1 MERYSDIQLTLFYEQ
16 NGLFA
21 KIIDAP
27 AEAAANADFYL
38 SQEGPEVAAALELL
52 EDWLHWSE
60 IAEKAVK
67 WARLFGGALV
77 VMLIDDGGG
86 LEDPLNWNTVK
97 SVDALHVYERPL
109 VSPVDPGSDPEELPE
124 LYHIQSRHG
133 NFTVHASRC
142 LRFKNGSKLPENTS
156 LPDFW
161 PFGVPE
167 AYRLMDAIREAETAH
182 NSAAAMLDKAVQPV
196 LKVHDLADTLAYA
209 DGEEQIRRR
218 LEIIDLCRGLLDAVV
233 IDYEDDFY
241 YALSEIPPGV
251 DKAIESTEVWL
262 STLSG
267 IPERILWG
275 KQNKYV
281 NPWKSQKGFDQ
292 EAFEI
297 WGDYIERTQ
306 HNLLKANLHR
316 LLSLIFQAMVN
327 RGELPEVPLFEVMF
341 STGLENNVERARR
354 THTKLRWGAEPQAD
368 MEMDRAKKQLA
379 QAKTAAIYAS
389 MGAVSRKEIRRGLKR
404 RRSG

>member
-1 MERYSDIQLTLFYEQ
+1 MERYSDIQLALFYEQ

-21 KIIDAP
+21 KVIDAP
-27 AEAAANADFYL
+27 AEAAVSADFSL
-38 SQEGPEVAAALELL
+38 SLKGPEVEVALELL

-60 IAEKAVK
+60 IAESAVK
-67 WARLFGGALV
+67 WSRLFGGALV

-86 LEDPLNWNTVK
+86 LEDPLNWATIK
-97 SVDALHVYERPL
+97 SVDALRVYERPL
-109 VSPVDPGSDPEELPE
+109 VSAADPGRDPEEIPE

-133 NFTVHASRC
+133 DFLVHASRC
-142 LRFKNGSKLPENTS
+142 LLFKNCGKLPENTS
-156 LPDFW
+156 LPEFW

-167 AYRLMDAIREAETAH
+167 AYRLMDAIRSAETAH
-182 NSAAAMLDKAVQPV
+182 HSAAAMLDKAVQPV

-218 LEIIDLCRGLLDAVV
+218 LEIVDFCRGLLDAVV

-241 YALSEIPPGV
+241 FALSEIPPGTNE
-251 DKAIESTEVWL
+251 AIEDTEGWL

-297 WGDYIERTQ
+297 WSDYIERIQ
-306 HNLLKANLHR
+306 HDLIKANLHR
-316 LLSLIFQAMVN
+316 LLSLIFQAKVN
-327 RGELPEVPLFEVMF
+327 CEELPEVPPFEILFY
-341 STGLENNVERARR
+341 TGLENNAERARR
-354 THTKLRWGAEPQAD
+354 THTKLRWGAELQAD
-368 MEMDRAKKQLA
+368 VELVKAQKQLA

-404 RRSG
+404 L